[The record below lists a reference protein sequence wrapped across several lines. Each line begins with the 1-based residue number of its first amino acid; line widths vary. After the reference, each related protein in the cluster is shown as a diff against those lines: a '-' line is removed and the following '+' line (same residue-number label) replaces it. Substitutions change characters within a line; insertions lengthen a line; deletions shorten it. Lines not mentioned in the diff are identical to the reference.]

1 MPMYHYE
8 HSVTF
13 DIEYWIGCCTLTLV
27 TISMQITE
35 NTSVTQLID
44 YANKSTDPIKAYKLA
59 LQAEELSLRNESQET
74 QANVQLLLIKLL
86 IENGAYQEALEKLIK
101 SLEEFE
107 KQALTDKLAIVYKYL
122 AITYSYF
129 GYYEKQ
135 LEFDKKSLRLLN
147 EEQDRIEFL
156 KIYNNLGD
164 SHVKL
169 KQFDKAK
176 EYFEYILSQDGLT
189 PDLNCV
195 ALKNLGNVH
204 LKQGNTQK
212 AIAAF
217 EQVITFSKDNDLP
230 VYLTAGY
237 YYLAYIY
244 NDTNQKQLALQF
256 VKKAMENA
264 YPEGKYEKEMLLVK
278 RLYLKLLIA
287 CNEKEDIEH
296 LFDNLES
303 LNDKIN
309 DSIRSMEASRLKF
322 KLGITELIEEKSL
335 LEQRNQQ
342 LRLAYRQIGI
352 QKESLEVQEQR
363 LIKANQELKNFAH
376 VVSHDLKQPLRTIS
390 GFVKLLS
397 KEIEEAASEKG
408 QEFMQ
413 VITKSANQMQEFIDD
428 ILSYTLSDV
437 ESGLLE
443 PINISELINQI
454 VENLGHQIKDSQ
466 AEIIFQS
473 LPTIKSNK
481 SLLTQVFQNL
491 ISNAIKFRKAG
502 ETPFITIES
511 SSTPT
516 STVIKISDNG
526 IGIKEEDQQQIF
538 KVFFKL
544 HNRETYQGSGIGL
557 STVVKVLA
565 KLKGRISVISKH
577 GQGSCFIVELPN
589 AIDNDPQQ

>member
-147 EEQDRIEFL
+147 QEQDRIEFL

-264 YPEGKYEKEMLLVK
+264 YPEGKYDKEMLLVK
-278 RLYLKLLIA
+278 RLHLKLLIA
-287 CNEKEDIEH
+287 SDKKEDIEYR
-296 LFDNLES
+296 FDRVEA

-309 DSIRSMEASRLKF
+309 DSIRNTEINRLKF

-397 KEIEEAASEKG
+397 KEIEEAVSEKG

-437 ESGLLE
+437 ESGVLE
-443 PINISELINQI
+443 PVNISELINQI
-454 VENLGHQIKDSQ
+454 VQTLGHQIKDSQ

-565 KLKGRISVISKH
+565 KLKGRISVISKY